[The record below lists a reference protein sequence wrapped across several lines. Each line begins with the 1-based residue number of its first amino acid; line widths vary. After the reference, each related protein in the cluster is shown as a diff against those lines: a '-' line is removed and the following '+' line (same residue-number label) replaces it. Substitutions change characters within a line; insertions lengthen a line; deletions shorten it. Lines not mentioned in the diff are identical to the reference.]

1 MKKTLLRLLLIMSLP
16 AFLQAE
22 VRKFTD
28 TSGREIQAELVA
40 VRGDQVEM
48 NVGGKEFTLP
58 ISKFVEADAT
68 FIKEWGA
75 ANPAPLNIRG
85 LHVQI
90 KKNTDKVKEAKPASG
105 AKGKGDDSKTS
116 KTNFEYQ
123 ITVQN
128 SSTEDLPDM
137 KLKYTIY
144 KLFFPS
150 SFIRNREK
158 LKIQS
163 QT

>member
-1 MKKTLLRLLLIMSLP
+1 M
-16 AFLQAE
+16 
-22 VRKFTD
+22 
-28 TSGREIQAELVA
+28 
-40 VRGDQVEM
+40 
-48 NVGGKEFTLP
+48 
-58 ISKFVEADAT
+58 EADAT
-68 FIKEWGA
+68 FIKEWGS

-150 SFIRNREK
+150 SFLRNREK
-158 LKIQS
+158 LKIAKSNMIPTLTDGGRSPHQRS
-163 QT
+163 CRALNEMMQNQENTYF